1 MTLFYIIICANI
13 NTYYIYYTCF
23 YKYKLSSAQN
33 KATVFKLCIHKIV
46 CDDQEELY
54 V

>member
-1 MTLFYIIICANI
+1 MTLYYIIIRANV
-13 NTYYIYYTCF
+13 NTYYIYYRCL

-33 KATVFKLCIHKIV
+33 KVTLFQSCIHKIV
-46 CDDQEELY
+46 YDNQEELY